1 MKIGCFWGMQS
12 IMKLDEG
19 KALYTILIS
28 TLIKHIFKKG
38 IEGYSSYIKMNEHN
52 L

>member
-1 MKIGCFWGMQS
+1 MKFGCFWGMQS

-19 KALYTILIS
+19 KALDKIPIS
-28 TLIKHIFKKG
+28 TLIKHIFKKD
-38 IEGYSSYIKMNEHN
+38 IDGYSSYIKMNEHN